1 MTTVTLVKFCDTA
14 PISITNPFTLQ
25 HIPVIAEKNP
35 GGGWLIKLEDPLLI
49 SDCIK
54 NYNYHLVEPAEFTG
68 ARVPNNCT
76 GVERKRFDYKAITK
90 YELEAGRKMSPLEIY
105 QARDAE
111 DGEQAPEQ
119 GEQEHQDEPE
129 EKQAGAKRTWSR
141 RPKNKGV

>member
-1 MTTVTLVKFCDTA
+1 MTTVTLIKFCDTA

-25 HIPVIAEKNP
+25 HIPVVAEKNS

-54 NYNYHLVEPAEFTG
+54 NYNYFLVDPPEFTG

-76 GVERKRFDYKAITK
+76 GVERKRFDYKAVTK
-90 YELEAGRKMSPLEIY
+90 YELEAGRKMEPLEIY

-111 DGEQAPEQ
+111 KSGEAPEQ
-119 GEQEHQDEPE
+119 DEQEAQDQLVEGQVPT
-129 EKQAGAKRTWSR
+129 KKTWSR
-141 RPKNKGV
+141 RPKNKEA